1 MAMNEAPPSLP
12 KPLRAY
18 IALVSL
24 VGAAWV
30 VYLLWRV
37 ELSSS
42 ALVETGFFFVLILAA
57 GSFPL
62 PVAPKVK
69 SDVTTAVLFAA
80 VLLLEPG
87 MAALAAAAGVVT
99 YTVLIRYWGD
109 RLRLPWY
116 KYPFNAGATALY
128 VGAAAAVFDGLAPDG
143 NLLTPAV
150 AAAAAVGYALNTVL
164 ITGAVTLQMSM
175 NPLRLWWM
183 GNKENG
189 LAEIGLQ
196 SFGFL
201 GAVAYRE
208 SPWTVVALFI
218 PVAVIYFAFSR
229 LARTNTQLEDAMHRL
244 EGLQGQIAN
253 NAKLA
258 SIGAISLDMA
268 HQLKN
273 PLAILLGRLE
283 TLQDRISKE
292 SPVQTNVNTAMTA
305 GWRIHELT
313 QNFTSFGRRNPV
325 EIDTEKLLTESF
337 GMAGLR
343 NRTKIRQRWECQDNL
358 SKISGNPVLLREA
371 MFNIFSNAMEAV
383 NDDGVIHTEASQ
395 TNGSVVI
402 RVSDD
407 GVGIPQEVM
416 EHLYEPFR
424 STKSD
429 GSGLGIFATKHI
441 LEMHSGTVDIETEEG
456 RGTSVTVTLPARRP
470 MKGPDLDES
479 QETDSG
485 TPPQAQSG

>member
-1 MAMNEAPPSLP
+1 MVMSEAPPGLP

-18 IALVSL
+18 IALVAL
-24 VGAAWV
+24 AGTAWIV
-30 VYLLWRV
+30 TLLWRV
-37 ELSSS
+37 ELISS

-116 KYPFNAGATALY
+116 KYPFNAGAAALY
-128 VGAAAAVFDGLAPDG
+128 VGGAAAVFDALAPDG
-143 NLLTPAV
+143 NLLTPSV
-150 AAAAAVGYALNTVL
+150 PAAAAVGYALNTVL
-164 ITGAVTLQMSM
+164 ITGAVALQTSM
-175 NPLRLWWM
+175 NPLRLWWL

-189 LAEIGLQ
+189 LAEIGLL
-196 SFGFL
+196 SFGYL

-229 LARTNTQLEDAMHRL
+229 LARTNTQLEDATHRL

-258 SIGAISLDMA
+258 SIGAISLDIA

-283 TLQDRISKE
+283 TLQDRIAKE
-292 SPVQTNVNTAMTA
+292 NPAQRHVDTAMAA

-313 QNFTSFGRRNPV
+313 QNFNSIGYRNPV
-325 EIDTEKLLTESF
+325 EIDTPLLLTESF

-343 NRTKIRQRWECQDNL
+343 NRTKIRPRWECQDNL
-358 SKISGNPVLLREA
+358 PKISGNPVLLREA
-371 MFNIFSNAMEAV
+371 LFNIFSNAMEAV
-383 NDDGVIHTEASQ
+383 NDDGVIRTEASQ
-395 TNGSVVI
+395 ANGSVVI

-407 GVGIPQEVM
+407 GSGIPQEVM

-424 STKSD
+424 STKSN
-429 GSGLGIFATKHI
+429 GSGLGIFAAKHI
-441 LEMHSGTVDIETEEG
+441 LEMHSGTLDIETEEG

-470 MKGPDLDES
+470 TRGPDLEES
-479 QETDSG
+479 PEAYSDTLRRARSG
-485 TPPQAQSG
+485 